1 MSTDELKG
9 TMAESVRQAKSRFM
23 RIDTPA
29 IQRFIEGQPDV
40 SGPVSIEDVVF
51 PTDGA
56 GSSNGIAFLKAT
68 GNFGNSVQ
76 TLDLV
81 LRYSP
86 GEQLLKQKR
95 YDHEFET
102 LMALQPSGLPV
113 PQALWLDADGHW
125 LGAAGYIMKRVDGE
139 VPSAAMY
146 SAGPLANVAP
156 DIRNEL
162 MLKAAGFHGRLR
174 KAAIGPDK
182 VPHLMNRGN
191 GATPIRRE
199 LNWWLEE
206 VNRVCEEDDPK
217 AQTIKAVHN
226 WMVRYEPTD
235 LYPANLVHGDA
246 QIANI
251 IYAEGDIAAVVD
263 WELSYLGHNESD
275 LALICFLTESQ
286 KLTDTAVE
294 GTPTEEEYLAR
305 YSRESGAEIMHWPY
319 FKLFNLYKII
329 AVSRMS
335 AHFMPSFEHLWSFY
349 VQTLE
354 DVWSAAKA
362 TYE

>member
-9 TMAESVRQAKSRFM
+9 TMAESVRQAKSRFLK
-23 RIDTPA
+23 IDTA
-29 IQRFIEGQPDV
+29 TIQRFIENQPDV
-40 SGPVSIEDVVF
+40 SGPVSIENVVF

-68 GNFGNSVQ
+68 GDFGDGVQ
-76 TLDLV
+76 SLDLV

-102 LMALQPSGLPV
+102 LIALQPFGLPV
-113 PQALWLDADGHW
+113 PEALWLDADGRW
-125 LGAAGYIMKRVDGE
+125 LGTPGYIMKRVDGD

-156 DIRNEL
+156 EVRNEL
-162 MLKAAGFHGRLR
+162 MLKAAGFHGQLR
-174 KAAIGPDK
+174 KAAIGADK
-182 VPHLMNRGN
+182 VPHLVNRGD
-191 GATPIRRE
+191 GTTPIRRE
-199 LNWWLEE
+199 LSWWLEE
-206 VNRVCEEDDPK
+206 VNQVCDAEDPK
-217 AQTIKAVHN
+217 AKMIKAVHD
-226 WMVRYEPTD
+226 WMVQYEPRD

-251 IYAEGDIAAVVD
+251 IYANGDIAAVVD

-294 GTPTEEEYLAR
+294 GTPTEEEYLER
-305 YSRESGAEIMHWPY
+305 YSRESSTEVMHWPY

-335 AHFMPSFEHLWSFY
+335 AHFMPSFEQLWAFY
-349 VQTLE
+349 LQQLNH
-354 DVWSAAKA
+354 VWTAAKE

>member
-9 TMAESVRQAKSRFM
+9 TMAESVRQAKSRFLK
-23 RIDTPA
+23 IDTA
-29 IQRFIEGQPDV
+29 TIQRFIENQPDV
-40 SGPVSIEDVVF
+40 SGPVSIENVVF

-68 GNFGNSVQ
+68 GDFGDGVQ
-76 TLDLV
+76 SLDLV

-102 LMALQPSGLPV
+102 LIALQPFGLPV
-113 PQALWLDADGHW
+113 PEALWLDADGRW
-125 LGAAGYIMKRVDGE
+125 LGTPGYIMKRVDGD

-156 DIRNEL
+156 EVRNEL
-162 MLKAAGFHGRLR
+162 MLKAAGFHGQLR
-174 KAAIGPDK
+174 KAAIGADK
-182 VPHLMNRGN
+182 VPHLVSRGD
-191 GATPIRRE
+191 GTTPIRRE
-199 LNWWLEE
+199 LSWWLEE
-206 VNRVCEEDDPK
+206 VNQVCDAEDPK
-217 AQTIKAVHN
+217 AKMIKAVHD
-226 WMVRYEPTD
+226 WMVQYEPRD

-251 IYAEGDIAAVVD
+251 IYANGDIAAVVD

-294 GTPTEEEYLAR
+294 GTPTEEEYLER
-305 YSRESGAEIMHWPY
+305 YSRESSTEVMHWPY

-335 AHFMPSFEHLWSFY
+335 AHFMPSFEQLWAFY
-349 VQTLE
+349 LQQLD
-354 DVWSAAKA
+354 DVWTAAKE